1 MQFLAGHA
9 VAYAGTIPYWPVR
22 EQLRRWLGLGVSD
35 PEACVRLEL
44 RTALAGTLAGEAEA
58 AYPFLATL
66 LGVSLGPQEEQPI
79 HDVAR
84 DAVRQ
89 ETLFWLYQLVRALAS
104 RAPALPGRRGSPL
117 VGRGD
122 ARTAR

>member
-1 MQFLAGHA
+1 
-9 VAYAGTIPYWPVR
+9 VR